1 MSDLVRARM
10 RRGERVRV
18 LTFYPAFQFLT
29 PFTIPQLAALRCF
42 CYIDTGPHLSD
53 LSETL
58 MEFQE
63 NILGLIGNTPL
74 VRLNRLARDVKA
86 KIFAKMEN
94 LNPGFS
100 VKDRIGVSMI
110 EVAEREGKLKPGGTI
125 IEATS
130 GNTGIGLALA
140 AAVKGY
146 KCIFVMT
153 DKASVEK
160 SRYLKALGADVVI
173 TPVSAKPGTPDHY
186 VSTAQRIAAETPNSF
201 YPDQYSN
208 PANPEAHYR
217 TTGPEL
223 WRQTEGK
230 ITHFVAG
237 LGTGGTISGTG
248 RFLKEKDPS
257 IKIIGADPYG
267 SIFKTYKETGKIV
280 ETTPYL
286 VEGIGQEV
294 VPPNVHIK
302 YVDEVINVTDRDSF
316 EMSRLLGRLEGIFCG
331 GSTGTNLA
339 AALRVANG
347 LDENAVVVFIVCDT
361 GEHYLTKHHSDEWL
375 KEKRLLEPQKITAG
389 LITGTKKPQAPKSL
403 VSVKPSD
410 TVGEA
415 LAIMDDLG
423 VTQIPVLE
431 ESRVVGSLR
440 ENRVLAKV
448 VRDRELLNSPVS
460 EVMEAS
466 FPTVDVDASSSEVT
480 RRLQT
485 SQAVLVEE
493 YGRIVGIITRH
504 DVLDL
509 KLTH

>member
-1 MSDLVRARM
+1 
-10 RRGERVRV
+10 
-18 LTFYPAFQFLT
+18 
-29 PFTIPQLAALRCF
+29 
-42 CYIDTGPHLSD
+42 
-53 LSETL
+53 

-63 NILGLIGNTPL
+63 NVLGLIGNTPL
-74 VRLNRLARDVKA
+74 VKLNRLARGVKA
-86 KIFAKMEN
+86 TVYAKMEN
-94 LNPGFS
+94 LNPGYS
-100 VKDRIGVSMI
+100 VKDRIGVAMI
-110 EVAEREGKLKPGGTI
+110 EAAEREGTLKPGGTV

-173 TPVSAKPGTPDHY
+173 TPVSAKHGTPDHY
-186 VSTAQRIAAETPNSF
+186 VSTARRIAAETPNSF

-208 PANPEAHYR
+208 PFNPDAHYR

-237 LGTGGTISGTG
+237 IGTGGTISGTG
-248 RFLKEKDPS
+248 RFLKEKNPS
-257 IKIIGADPYG
+257 IKIVGADPYG
-267 SIFKTYKETGKIV
+267 SIFKTFKETGKIV

-286 VEGIGQEV
+286 VEGIGQEI

-302 YVDEVINVTDRDSF
+302 YVDEVINVTDSESF
-316 EMSRLLGRLEGIFCG
+316 EMSRMLGRTEGIFCG

-339 AALRVANG
+339 AALRVAAD
-347 LDENAVVVFIVCDT
+347 LDENAIVVFIVCDT

-375 KEKRLLEPQKITAG
+375 KEKRLLEPKRMTAG
-389 LITGTKKPQAPKSL
+389 LIIGTKKPQAPKSL
-403 VSVKPSD
+403 VYVSPTD
-410 TVGEA
+410 TVAVA
-415 LAIMDDLG
+415 LEQMDELG
-423 VTQIPVLE
+423 LTQIPVLE
-431 ESRVVGSLR
+431 EGRSVGSLR

-448 VRDRELLNSPVS
+448 VRDRELLTVPVS
-460 EVMEAS
+460 EVMESPFA
-466 FPTVDVDASSSEVT
+466 TIDVDASSAEIT
-480 RRLQT
+480 HRLQT
-485 SQAVLVEE
+485 SPAVLVEE
-493 YGRIVGIITRH
+493 YGRITGIITRH

-509 KLTH
+509 KLESGVH

>member
-1 MSDLVRARM
+1 
-10 RRGERVRV
+10 
-18 LTFYPAFQFLT
+18 
-29 PFTIPQLAALRCF
+29 
-42 CYIDTGPHLSD
+42 
-53 LSETL
+53 

-74 VRLNRLARDVKA
+74 VKLNQLSRNVKA
-86 KIFAKMEN
+86 QVFAKMEN
-94 LNPGFS
+94 LNPGYS
-100 VKDRIGVSMI
+100 VKDRIGVAMI
-110 EVAEREGKLKPGGTI
+110 EAAEREGILKPGGTVV
-125 IEATS
+125 EATS
-130 GNTGIGLALA
+130 GNTGIGLAIA

-186 VSTAQRIAAETPNSF
+186 VSTAKRIASETPNSF

-208 PANPEAHYR
+208 AANPDAHYR

-248 RFLKEKDPS
+248 RYLKEKNPS
-257 IKIIGADPYG
+257 IRIIGADPYG

-280 ETTPYL
+280 EATPYL
-286 VEGIGQEV
+286 VEGIGQEI
-294 VPPNVHIK
+294 VPANVHIK
-302 YVDEVINVTDRDSF
+302 YVDEVVNVTDRESF
-316 EMSRLLGRLEGIFCG
+316 EMSRMLGRMEGIFCG

-339 AALRVANG
+339 AALRVASN
-347 LDENAVVVFIVCDT
+347 LDENAIVVFIVCDT
-361 GEHYLTKHHSDEWL
+361 GEHYLSKHHSDEWL

-389 LITGTKKPQAPKSL
+389 LISGTKKPQAPKTL
-403 VSVKPSD
+403 VAVTPAN
-410 TVGEA
+410 TVAEA
-415 LAIMDDLG
+415 LEKMDDLG
-423 VTQIPVLE
+423 VTQMPVLE
-431 ESRVVGSLR
+431 EGRAVGSLR

-448 VRDRELLNSPVS
+448 VRNRDLLNSPVS

-466 FPTVDVDASSSEVT
+466 FPAVDVDVSSSEVA

-485 SQAVLVEE
+485 SAAVLVEE

-509 KLTH
+509 KNVGQ

>member
-1 MSDLVRARM
+1 
-10 RRGERVRV
+10 
-18 LTFYPAFQFLT
+18 
-29 PFTIPQLAALRCF
+29 
-42 CYIDTGPHLSD
+42 
-53 LSETL
+53 
-58 MEFQE
+58 
-63 NILGLIGNTPL
+63 
-74 VRLNRLARDVKA
+74 
-86 KIFAKMEN
+86 
-94 LNPGFS
+94 
-100 VKDRIGVSMI
+100 MI
-110 EVAEREGKLKPGGTI
+110 EAAEREGLLKPGGTV

-146 KCIFVMT
+146 RCIFVMT

-186 VSTAQRIAAETPNSF
+186 VSTARRIAAETPNSF

-208 PANPEAHYR
+208 PNNPDAHYR
-217 TTGPEL
+217 TTGPEV
-223 WRQTEGK
+223 WEQTEGK

-248 RFLKEKDPS
+248 RFLKEKNPA
-257 IKIIGADPYG
+257 IKIIGADPLG
-267 SIFKTYKETGKIV
+267 SIFKTYKETGKV
-280 ETTPYL
+280 NEATPYL
-286 VEGIGQEV
+286 VEGIGQEI

-302 YVDEVINVTDRDSF
+302 YVDEVINVTDRESF
-316 EMSRLLGRLEGIFCG
+316 EMSRMLGRMEGIFCG

-339 AALRVANG
+339 AALRVAST
-347 LDENAVVVFIVCDT
+347 LDESAIVVFIVCDT

-375 KEKRLLEPQKITAG
+375 KEKRLLEPQRITAG
-389 LITGTKKPQAPKSL
+389 LISGTKKPQAPKSL

-410 TVGEA
+410 MVGDA
-415 LAIMDDLG
+415 LAQMDELG
-423 VTQIPVLE
+423 LTQIPVLDE
-431 ESRVVGSLR
+431 GKAVGALR

-448 VRDRELLNSPVS
+448 VRDRDLLNTRVS
-460 EVMEAS
+460 EVMETS
-466 FPTVDVDASSSEVT
+466 FPTVDVDASSNEVT

-485 SQAVLVEE
+485 SPAVLVEE

-509 KLTH
+509 RLKGSDQ

>member
-1 MSDLVRARM
+1 
-10 RRGERVRV
+10 
-18 LTFYPAFQFLT
+18 
-29 PFTIPQLAALRCF
+29 
-42 CYIDTGPHLSD
+42 
-53 LSETL
+53 

-74 VRLNRLARDVKA
+74 VKLSRLARGVKA
-86 KIFAKMEN
+86 QIFAKMEN
-94 LNPGFS
+94 LNPGYS

-110 EVAEREGKLKPGGTI
+110 EAAEREGILKPGGTVV
-125 IEATS
+125 EATS

-186 VSTAQRIAAETPNSF
+186 VSTARRIAAETPNSF

-208 PANPEAHYR
+208 PNNPDAHYR
-217 TTGPEL
+217 TTGPEV

-248 RFLKEKDPS
+248 RYLKEMNPK
-257 IKIIGADPYG
+257 IRIIGADPYG
-267 SIFKTYKETGKIV
+267 SIFKTFKETGKIV
-280 ETTPYL
+280 EATPYL
-286 VEGIGQEV
+286 VEGIGQEI

-302 YVDEVINVTDRDSF
+302 YVDEVINVTDSDSF
-316 EMSRLLGRLEGIFCG
+316 ELSRMLGRMEGIFCG

-339 AALRVANG
+339 AALRVAAN

-361 GEHYLTKHHSDEWL
+361 GEHYLSKHHSDEWL
-375 KEKRLLEPQKITAG
+375 KEKRLLEPQRMTAG
-389 LITGTKKPQAPKSL
+389 LISGTKKPQAPKTL
-403 VSVKPSD
+403 VFVKPD
-410 TVGEA
+410 ETVGVA
-415 LAIMDDLG
+415 LAKMDELG
-423 VTQIPVLE
+423 LSQIPVLE
-431 ESRVVGSLR
+431 EGKCAGSLR

-448 VRDRELLNSPVS
+448 VRDRELLNAPVR
-460 EVMEAS
+460 EVMES
-466 FPTVDVDASSSEVT
+466 GFPTVDVDASSSEVT
-480 RRLQT
+480 RRLQ
-485 SQAVLVEE
+485 SSPAVLVEE

-509 KLTH
+509 KLNNVAQ

>member
-1 MSDLVRARM
+1 
-10 RRGERVRV
+10 
-18 LTFYPAFQFLT
+18 
-29 PFTIPQLAALRCF
+29 
-42 CYIDTGPHLSD
+42 
-53 LSETL
+53 

-74 VRLNRLARDVKA
+74 VRLNRLARDVKP

-94 LNPGFS
+94 LNPGYS
-100 VKDRIGVSMI
+100 VKDRIGVAMI
-110 EVAEREGKLKPGGTI
+110 EAAERAGMLKPGGTL

-130 GNTGIGLALA
+130 GNTGIGLAIA

-173 TPVSAKPGTPDHY
+173 TPVSARPGTPDHY
-186 VSTAQRIAAETPNSF
+186 VSTAKRIASETPNSF

-208 PANPEAHYR
+208 PANPEAHYHS
-217 TTGPEL
+217 TGPEL

-248 RFLKEKDPS
+248 RFLKEKDS
-257 IKIIGADPYG
+257 NIKIIGADPYG
-267 SIFKTYKETGKIV
+267 SIFKTFKETGKIV
-280 ETTPYL
+280 EATPYL
-286 VEGIGQEV
+286 VEGIGQEI

-302 YVDEVINVTDRDSF
+302 YVDEVINVTDGESF
-316 EMSRLLGRLEGIFCG
+316 EMSRMLGRMEGIFCG

-339 AALRVANG
+339 AALRVAKD
-347 LDENAVVVFIVCDT
+347 LDENAILVFIVCDT

-403 VSVKPSD
+403 VSVSPSD
-410 TVGEA
+410 IVGDA
-415 LAIMDDLG
+415 LGKMDDLG
-423 VTQIPVLE
+423 LSQIPVLE
-431 ESRVVGSLR
+431 EGRAVGSLR
-440 ENRVLAKV
+440 ENRCLAKV
-448 VRDRELLNSPVS
+448 VRNRELLNSPVS

-466 FPTVDVDASSSEVT
+466 FPTVDIDASSGEVT
-480 RRLQT
+480 KRLQT
-485 SQAVLVEE
+485 SPAVLVEE

-509 KLTH
+509 KLKSA